1 MAGRTPIPIGRII
14 ETAFDWE
21 SNRNIILIMFIPDA
35 ADVGYGAT
43 TNGTHNHRKHV
54 RRTAPRSFPI
64 DRRGASMSSQLTETA
79 QVQGELWSDAGQDW
93 SERFAPSFGPVWSA
107 CHDLAR
113 VTTGTRLLDIG
124 CGCGGALGLARLRGA
139 ELTGLD
145 AAPDLLGIARRRLP
159 DGSFRTGDMEHL
171 PYEDETFDAVTL
183 INSIMYAAD
192 PAEAI
197 REAGRVLAPDG
208 RLAMAVWAEPAV
220 CEFRHVMEAMR
231 AVMPDPP
238 EGDGPFTLAGAGAL
252 ESVMEES
259 GVDPV
264 EVREV
269 KTPFTFADEAH
280 YLQAHFG
287 TGPVQG
293 VLRQVDESTVTE
305 ALLDVGER
313 FRQYDGAYQ
322 LENTFRV
329 VAATPSD
336 R

>member
-1 MAGRTPIPIGRII
+1 
-14 ETAFDWE
+14 
-21 SNRNIILIMFIPDA
+21 
-35 ADVGYGAT
+35 
-43 TNGTHNHRKHV
+43 
-54 RRTAPRSFPI
+54 
-64 DRRGASMSSQLTETA
+64 MSGQLTEMA

-113 VTTGTRLLDIG
+113 VTAGTRLLDIG

-139 ELTGLD
+139 EVTGLD
-145 AAPDLLGIARRRLP
+145 AAPDLLSIAERRLP

-171 PYEDETFDAVTL
+171 PYEDGTFDAVTL

-192 PAEAI
+192 PARAI
-197 REAGRVLAPDG
+197 REAGRVLTPDG
-208 RLAMAVWAEPAV
+208 RLAMAVWGEPTV
-220 CEFRHVMEAMR
+220 CDFRHIMEALR

-238 EGDGPFTLAGAGAL
+238 AGDGPFTLAGAGAL
-252 ESVMEES
+252 EAVMEES
-259 GVDPV
+259 GLNPV
-264 EVREV
+264 EVRDV
-269 KTPFTFADEAH
+269 QTPFTFADETH
-280 YLQAHFG
+280 YLQAILG
-287 TGPVQG
+287 TGPGQG
-293 VLRQVDESTVTE
+293 VLRQVDEATVMDTLSE
-305 ALLDVGER
+305 VGER

>member
-1 MAGRTPIPIGRII
+1 
-14 ETAFDWE
+14 
-21 SNRNIILIMFIPDA
+21 
-35 ADVGYGAT
+35 
-43 TNGTHNHRKHV
+43 
-54 RRTAPRSFPI
+54 
-64 DRRGASMSSQLTETA
+64 MSSQLTETA

-93 SERFAPSFGPVWSA
+93 SERFAPSFGPVWAA

-113 VTTGTRLLDIG
+113 VTAGTRLLDIG
-124 CGCGGALGLARLRGA
+124 CGSGEALGLARLRGA

-145 AAPDLLGIARRRLP
+145 AAPDLLAIAKRRLP
-159 DGSFRTGDMEHL
+159 NASFRTGDMEHL
-171 PYEDETFDAVTL
+171 PYEDGTFDAVTL
-183 INSIMYAAD
+183 INSIMYADD
-192 PAEAI
+192 PTQAI
-197 REAGRVLAPDG
+197 REAGRVLVPDG

-220 CEFRHVMEAMR
+220 CEFRHIMEALR

-252 ESVMEES
+252 EAVMEES

-269 KTPFTFADEAH
+269 RTPFTFADKTH
-280 YLQAHFG
+280 YLEAILG
-287 TGPVQG
+287 TGPGQG
-293 VLRQVDESTVTE
+293 VLRQVDKATVKET
-305 ALLDVGER
+305 LLEVGER